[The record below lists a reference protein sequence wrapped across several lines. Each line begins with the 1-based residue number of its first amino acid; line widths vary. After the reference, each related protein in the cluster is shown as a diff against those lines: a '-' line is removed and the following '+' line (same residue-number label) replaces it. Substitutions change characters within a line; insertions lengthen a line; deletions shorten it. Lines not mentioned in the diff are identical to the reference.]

1 MLYKFLHLP
10 YNPPPFEC
18 CLMLQIGHQFQ
29 AILFSGGGGG
39 GEVGLGS
46 NLLEMNHKISPYYV
60 D

>member
-1 MLYKFLHLP
+1 MVTNFKQYF
-10 YNPPPFEC
+10 F
-18 CLMLQIGHQFQ
+18 F
-29 AILFSGGGGG
+29 GGG

>member
-1 MLYKFLHLP
+1 MLPDVTNWSPISSNTF
-10 YNPPPFEC
+10 F
-18 CLMLQIGHQFQ
+18 
-29 AILFSGGGGG
+29 GGGGG